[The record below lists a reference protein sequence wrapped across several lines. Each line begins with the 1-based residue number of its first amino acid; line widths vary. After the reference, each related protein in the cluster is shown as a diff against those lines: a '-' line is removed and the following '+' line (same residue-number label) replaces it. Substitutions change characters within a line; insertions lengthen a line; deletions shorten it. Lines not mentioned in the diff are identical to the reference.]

1 MHDERDILS
10 VTDLDVS
17 YGSVSAVRGVS
28 LAVGAGE
35 IVGIVGESG
44 SGKSTLLRAVAH
56 LLPPAARID
65 AGSIAFAGRDI
76 TRASAREMRSL
87 RGSALSYLFQNAER
101 SFDPLFTIGAQFDE
115 VMRAHEGAANVRAGK
130 ALRGGSLRDGAGSAS
145 RDGRRMRD
153 QQREKMRGRQQAALE
168 RMGFADPDRVLTSL
182 PSELSGGMCQ
192 RVALAFALAASP
204 QLLLADEPTSSLDG
218 QAQARVIKLLR
229 ELNEQEGLA
238 ILMVSHDIE
247 LVASFASRIIVMHE
261 GRIVETGESARIM
274 NDPQDPYTRS
284 LIAAIPHVMGTVN
297 VEPLGARHARSS
309 SSEPPHATDA
319 TEAAAAAR
327 ATDSTSKGGGHAS

>member
-1 MHDERDILS
+1 MHDERDILN
-10 VTDLDVS
+10 VIDLDVS
-17 YGSVSAVRGVS
+17 YGSALAVRGVS

-56 LLPPAARID
+56 LLPPAARIE

-76 TRASAREMRSL
+76 TRSSAREMRSL
-87 RGSALSYLFQNAER
+87 RGNALSYLFQNAER

-115 VMRAHEGAANVRAGK
+115 VVRAHEGAENARAGK
-130 ALRGGSLRDGAGSAS
+130 VLRGGSS
-145 RDGRRMRD
+145 RNERTMRA
-153 QQREKMRGRQQAALE
+153 QQRENMRSRQRVALE
-168 RMGFADPDRVLTSL
+168 RMGFADPDRVLASL

-218 QAQARVIKLLR
+218 QAQARVIELLR

-261 GRIVETGESARIM
+261 GRIVEAGTSAQIM

-284 LIAAIPHVMGTVN
+284 LIAAIPHATGAVN

-309 SSEPPHATDA
+309 TSDAPHAIDPTP
-319 TEAAAAAR
+319 R
-327 ATDSTSKGGGHAS
+327 GGSHAS

>member
-1 MHDERDILS
+1 MHDERDILR
-10 VTDLDVS
+10 VNDLDVS
-17 YGSVSAVRGVS
+17 YGSVPAVHGVS

-65 AGSIAFAGRDI
+65 AGSIVFAGRDI
-76 TRASAREMRSL
+76 TRAGAREMRSL

-115 VMRAHEGAANVRAGK
+115 VMREQRRENMR
-130 ALRGGSLRDGAGSAS
+130 SL
-145 RDGRRMRD
+145 
-153 QQREKMRGRQQAALE
+153 QRVAFE
-168 RMGFADPDRVLTSL
+168 RMGFADPDRVLAAL

-204 QLLLADEPTSSLDG
+204 RLLLADEPTSSLDE
-218 QAQARVIKLLR
+218 QAQARVIELLR
-229 ELNEQEGLA
+229 ELNEQEGLS

-247 LVASFASRIIVMHE
+247 LAASFASRIIVMHE
-261 GRIVETGESARIM
+261 GRIVETGTSAQIM
-274 NDPQDPYTRS
+274 NDPQDLYTRS
-284 LIAAIPHVMGTVN
+284 LIAAIPHAMGAVN
-297 VEPLGARHARSS
+297 VELLGARHARSFT
-309 SSEPPHATDA
+309 SEAPHAIDPTL
-319 TEAAAAAR
+319 R
-327 ATDSTSKGGGHAS
+327 GGGHAS

>member
-1 MHDERDILS
+1 MHDERDILN

-17 YGSVSAVRGVS
+17 YGSALAVHDVS

-56 LLPPAARID
+56 LLPPTARID
-65 AGSIAFAGRDI
+65 AGSIVFAGRDI

-87 RGSALSYLFQNAER
+87 RGNALLYLFQNAER

-130 ALRGGSLRDGAGSAS
+130 ALRGGGH
-145 RDGRRMRD
+145 RDGRTTRAQQHETMRSH
-153 QQREKMRGRQQAALE
+153 QRTALE
-168 RMGFADPDRVLTSL
+168 RMGFADPDRVLASL

-218 QAQARVIKLLR
+218 QAQARVIELLR

-261 GRIVETGESARIM
+261 GRIVETRTSAQIM
-274 NDPQDPYTRS
+274 NDSQDLYTRS
-284 LIAAIPHVMGTVN
+284 LIAAIPHATGAVN
-297 VEPLGARHARSS
+297 VEPLGARHAS
-309 SSEPPHATDA
+309 
-319 TEAAAAAR
+319 
-327 ATDSTSKGGGHAS
+327 